1 MRRDLVGRSQFMLR
15 SERLISSIENVD
27 AAYLH
32 TSFASDAAVGMLIAK
47 RPPFAALALGEL
59 RLKLAVDGS
68 WSVSPL
74 GRVSSSSLEHPGGL
88 SERGRRVIALVQGKY
103 LPDGST

>member
-1 MRRDLVGRSQFMLR
+1 LDDRNSLLR

-32 TSFASDAAVGMLIAK
+32 TSFASDAAVGVLIGEKNAV
-47 RPPFAALALGEL
+47 RSPRLGEL
-59 RLKLAVDGS
+59 RLELAVDGS

-74 GRVSSSSLEHPGGL
+74 GRVSS
-88 SERGRRVIALVQGKY
+88 
-103 LPDGST
+103 